1 MRFSLLFAERFL
13 SITYP
18 RGYGKRRDF
27 LGFLRSLSQGR
38 RVMAKFIVY
47 KKVQF
52 ELQIEVEANNEA
64 EAVELAKESGDW
76 EQLDGNEETYEAVT
90 A

>member
-1 MRFSLLFAERFL
+1 MVGIRNRHPTRPENPYQERE
-13 SITYP
+13 SE
-18 RGYGKRRDF
+18 
-27 LGFLRSLSQGR
+27 

>member
-1 MRFSLLFAERFL
+1 
-13 SITYP
+13 
-18 RGYGKRRDF
+18 
-27 LGFLRSLSQGR
+27 
-38 RVMAKFIVY
+38 MAKFTVY

-52 ELQIEVEANNEA
+52 ELQIEVEADNEA